1 MPRARE
7 QASSG
12 EQLMKQYFKCMDTK
26 DLDGIM
32 ELFDY
37 EAVVREPF
45 SNVKDGLRGKSAIRP
60 FLQVAMMANSKLHRT
75 IKIEKATEN
84 RIVALITFERGD
96 RVKGRFDFEFSD
108 TEDGKKIKSLD
119 IEFL

>member
-1 MPRARE
+1 MPRAKE
-7 QASSG
+7 EVHSADQVI
-12 EQLMKQYFKCMDTK
+12 KQYFKCIDSK

-37 EAVVREPF
+37 EAVVKEPF
-45 SNVKDGLRGKSAIRP
+45 SNVKGGLKGKSAIRP

-84 RIVALITFERGD
+84 RIVALITFERGE
-96 RVKGRFDFEFSD
+96 RVKGRFDFRFAN
-108 TEDGKKIKSLD
+108 TEEGKKIKSLIID
-119 IEFL
+119 FL